1 MAEFR
6 LTAAAARDLDDIF
19 DYGAGQWGAGQAAS
33 FIATLAERF
42 ALLAD
47 FPEIGSARDD
57 IEPGV
62 RSTPCGSHIVYFSSD
77 ASGVVIE
84 RVLHNRRVPHGHI

>member
-1 MAEFR
+1 MAEFA

-19 DYGAGQWGAGQAAS
+19 DYGAGQWGADQAAS
-33 FIATLAERF
+33 YVETLAERF

-62 RSTPCGSHIVYFSSD
+62 KLTPCGSHSVFFSGY
-77 ASGVVIE
+77 AVGEAIK
-84 RVLHNRRVPHGHI
+84 RVLYKRCDPQGDI

>member
-19 DYGAGQWGAGQAAS
+19 DYGAGQWGADQAAS
-33 FIATLAERF
+33 YIATLAERF

-47 FPEIGSARDD
+47 FPEIG
-57 IEPGV
+57 P
-62 RSTPCGSHIVYFSSD
+62 
-77 ASGVVIE
+77 AS
-84 RVLHNRRVPHGHI
+84 RRYRTGCQVDTVPKPYCLFQQ